1 MKTYY
6 VLQRV
11 GNGRFFHDK
20 TNPWD
25 NYTDKINIAKW
36 FTTKEQAEEFRSR
49 RGEPD
54 KWTVES
60 FGVALGEAE
69 IIQQNAEASQV
80 PVDRMDVLEDT
91 IKSLF
96 PELGVVGAKL
106 LSSDVLLYKQDES

>member
-1 MKTYY
+1 MQTYY

-25 NYTDKINIAKW
+25 NYTAKINLAKW
-36 FTTKEQAEEFRSR
+36 FTTKEQAEEFRLR

-60 FGVALGEAE
+60 FSVALGEAK
-69 IIQQNAEASQV
+69 IIQENAEAATT
-80 PVDRMDVLEDT
+80 PVDRLEALECT
-91 IKSLF
+91 IKNLF
-96 PELGVVGAKL
+96 PELGSVGAKL
-106 LSSDVLLYKQDES
+106 FSSDVLLYKQTEP